1 MVSNGSDRTRAKN
14 LTRAKF
20 PFKRN
25 YFGEIHIGRLY
36 SNWIKI
42 SKKNRARAA
51 RVENFFLLN
60 KYVCE

>member
-1 MVSNGSDRTRAKN
+1 MVNNGSDRTRAKN

-36 SNWIKI
+36 RRLYLFNSKI
-42 SKKNRARAA
+42 G
-51 RVENFFLLN
+51 L
-60 KYVCE
+60 